1 MITVAT
7 IGAWL
12 ASPIVGFF
20 AKMLIDWLSSRRA
33 QDTAERNAKQVG
45 RLEVGNKVNAETL
58 ETKDA
63 MDGVARPTDDAVSDS
78 LRTGKF

>member
-1 MITVAT
+1 MITLGT

-33 QDTAERNAKQVG
+33 QDTAEANAKKVG
-45 RLEVGNKVNAETL
+45 RLEVENKVNAETL

-63 MDGVARPTDDAVSDS
+63 MDGVARPTDDNVSDS

>member
-1 MITVAT
+1 MISLTT

-20 AKMLIDWLSSRRA
+20 AKMIIDWLSSRRA
-33 QDTAERNAKQVG
+33 QDKAEANAKNIG
-45 RLEVGNKVNAETL
+45 RLEAANKVNAETQ
-58 ETKDA
+58 EIQDA
-63 MDGVARPTDDAVSDS
+63 VDAVPRPTDDDVSDS